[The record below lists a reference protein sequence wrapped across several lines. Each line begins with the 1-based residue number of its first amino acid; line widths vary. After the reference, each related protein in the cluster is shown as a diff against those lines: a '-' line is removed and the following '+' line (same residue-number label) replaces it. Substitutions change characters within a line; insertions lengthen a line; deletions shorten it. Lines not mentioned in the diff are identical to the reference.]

1 MTSTSPLAAPFVA
14 TFAIACSSFFAD
26 VTHAD
31 VIFTGLDADQE
42 ANARAFMPLA
52 ATACDTNEW
61 RVRRLFRDADA
72 NLRQAL
78 QALGYYDIEINKSL
92 DWTDECWRA
101 QFNIATGEP
110 VRLDTVEVRVDGE
123 PLVQTGLPESV
134 TADRPV
140 TGQVLNHGAYRRFK
154 NGLLQHMS
162 GRGYFESEF
171 SRSEVVVNPDAHSAD
186 LYLHLDR
193 GPRYRYGDI
202 TYTDG
207 ILRESLLRQYTGI
220 ETGEYYDAAEINEL
234 YESLNGSNYFG
245 SVSVR
250 TDPLDEAGDTVPVDV
265 QLTPGKRRRYSIGL
279 GLTTDTGPQAK
290 ATYTNSRRNDRGH
303 QLEARL
309 FGSNVSSEASVAYRW
324 PLQNPRT
331 DWMNVIAGLQ
341 HEDTDTSKNDT
352 FKLGL
357 LRTRKFADDWL
368 WTRYVDYAYED
379 FTIGQQQDVSEL
391 VILGVTFESVV
402 GREIRRVEGGRRLA
416 FDLRGATDALI
427 SDTNFLQ
434 LLVTGKWLTSLNPKT
449 RLILRGKAGA
459 TVKDALSELPVSV
472 RYFAGGDHSVRGY
485 DFKDLGPLDENG
497 DVIGGGYLLEGTLE
511 VDRLIRG
518 NWAVAAFVD
527 SGSAFNNLEPDFST
541 GVGFGVRWYSPVGPV
556 RLDFA
561 FPLDDP
567 DRNFRL
573 HIVLGPDL

>member
-1 MTSTSPLAAPFVA
+1 MTSTSRLAAPLLA
-14 TFAIACSSFFAD
+14 TFALACATFLAN
-26 VTHAD
+26 VTRAD
-31 VIFTGLDADQE
+31 VIFTGLGEDQE

-52 ATACDTNEW
+52 STACDTNEW

-78 QALGYYDIEINKSL
+78 QALGYYDVEINKSL
-92 DWTDECWRA
+92 EWAEECWRA
-101 QFNIATGEP
+101 QFNVVTGEP
-110 VRLDTVEVRVDGE
+110 VRLDTVEIRVDGE
-123 PLVQTGLPESV
+123 PLVRTGLPESI
-134 TADRPV
+134 TADRPL

-154 NGLLQHMS
+154 NRLLQHMS
-162 GRGYFESEF
+162 SRGYFEAEF
-171 SRSEVVVNPDAHSAD
+171 SRSEVVVNPDAQSAD
-186 LYLHLDR
+186 LYLYLDS
-193 GPRYRYGDI
+193 GPRYRYGEI
-202 TYTDG
+202 SYSDG
-207 ILRESLLRQYTGI
+207 ILREDLLQKYTDI
-220 ETGEYYDAAEINEL
+220 ETGDYYDAAEINEL
-234 YESLNGSNYFG
+234 YEALNGSNYFG
-245 SVSVR
+245 SVSIR
-250 TDPLDEAGDTVPVDV
+250 TEPLDEAGDIVPVDV
-265 QLTPGKRRRYSIGL
+265 QLTPGKRRRYSVGL
-279 GLTTDTGPQAK
+279 GLATDTGPQGK
-290 ATYTNSRRNDRGH
+290 LTYTNNRRNDRGH

-309 FGSNVSSEASVAYRW
+309 FGSEVNSEATLAYRW

-331 DWMNVIAGLQ
+331 DWMNIVTGLQ
-341 HEDTDTSKNDT
+341 HENTDTSENDT

-357 LRTRKFADDWL
+357 LRTRKLADDWL

-379 FTIGQQQDVSEL
+379 FTIAQQQDVSEL
-391 VILGVTFESVV
+391 VIFGVNFESVV
-402 GREIRRVEGGRRLA
+402 GREIRRIEGGRRLDL
-416 FDLRGATDALI
+416 DLRGATDAII

-434 LLVTGKWLTSLNPKT
+434 LQLTGKWLTSFDPKT
-449 RLILRGKAGA
+449 RLILRGRLGA

-485 DFKDLGPLDENG
+485 DFESLGPVDENG
-497 DVIGGGYLLEGTLE
+497 AVIGGSYLLEGTLE
-511 VDRLIRG
+511 VDRLVRG

-567 DRNFRL
+567 DRDFRL